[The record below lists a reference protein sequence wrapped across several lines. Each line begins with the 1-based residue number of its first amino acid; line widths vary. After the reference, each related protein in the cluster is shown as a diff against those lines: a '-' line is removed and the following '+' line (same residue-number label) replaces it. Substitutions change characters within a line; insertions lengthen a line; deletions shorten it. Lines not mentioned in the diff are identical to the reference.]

1 MTVPPEQE
9 IRNMAELR
17 RREKME
23 DKAAKAGKKKT
34 EKMFLHHQQSGGCY
48 REIKMFTGSLMSTIH
63 LKNIAW
69 VLLLGLAYGT
79 HKPTYFWPRYYCMGE
94 VRVN

>member
-1 MTVPPEQE
+1 MTVAPEQE

-34 EKMFLHHQQSGGCY
+34 EKMFLYH
-48 REIKMFTGSLMSTIH
+48 R
-63 LKNIAW
+63 
-69 VLLLGLAYGT
+69 
-79 HKPTYFWPRYYCMGE
+79 
-94 VRVN
+94 

>member
-23 DKAAKAGKKKT
+23 DKAAKAGEKRQKKCFCT
-34 EKMFLHHQQSGGCY
+34 FGSGGC
-48 REIKMFTGSLMSTIH
+48 
-63 LKNIAW
+63 
-69 VLLLGLAYGT
+69 
-79 HKPTYFWPRYYCMGE
+79 
-94 VRVN
+94 